1 MADTQAVILNYR
13 QEAEY
18 YFDEGCFINELSNSA
33 ADPQVSVAQARV
45 APGETTR
52 WHALDGITERY
63 VILAGSGLV
72 EIGDDITET
81 VSGGDVVIIPP
92 GVRQRIANTAE
103 GDLIFLAICSPRFT
117 ASAYRDLDDK
127 PATQ

>member
-1 MADTQAVILNYR
+1 MQAEIRSY
-13 QEAEY
+13 QPEAEY

-33 ADPQVSVAQARV
+33 ADPAVSVARARV
-45 APGETTR
+45 AAGGTTR

-92 GVRQRIANTAE
+92 GVRQRISNTGSE
-103 GDLIFLAICSPRFT
+103 DLVFLAVCSPRFIP
-117 ASAYRDLDDK
+117 AAYQDLEGLI
-127 PATQ
+127 